1 MLNPDTEIL
10 FPMRLMPTLAK
21 QRKEAWKILVEKVSE
36 PDADLVDKTALILTM
51 VRLAGCVACNADSF
65 RAMRGCTICSRQTI
79 RRFRGSD
86 EDLIAHYQQAKR
98 EVSNYLQKIQKKE
111 K

>member
-10 FPMRLMPTLAK
+10 FPLRLIPSLVQ
-21 QRKEAWKILVEKVSE
+21 QRKESWRNLVEKLSTVE
-36 PDADLVDKTALILTM
+36 VNPVDQAAFVLMM

-65 RAMRGCTICSRQTI
+65 RAMRGCTVCSRQTI

-86 EDLIAHYQQAKR
+86 EDLINLFQQAKR
-98 EVSNYLQKIQKKE
+98 EIVNFMQKQQKKD
-111 K
+111 